1 MRAFWTG
8 DIVFGLVTIPVKLYP
23 ATKDLT
29 PAFNQLH
36 IACGSRINMVRRCP
50 KCEKDIEWAEIG
62 KGYEVEKG
70 KYVLFT
76 KEELAKID
84 GGDEEKGTI
93 EMVQVISLGEIDPAY
108 IDKTYWIG
116 PGGKSAKSARGYE
129 LLRTAL
135 DEMGKI
141 AVIRVKLRTRP
152 RIGII
157 QAKGKLFALHTMRF
171 PDELVPSTELAAPD
185 VKPLTDREL
194 EMAHALIKE
203 MVAPFEPA
211 KLPDDYRVKL
221 LAAASAKADGGEG
234 VASDSTA
241 EAKPAEV
248 VDLADLLAASIAKG
262 KKK

>member
-50 KCEKDIEWAEIG
+50 TCEKDIEWAEIG

-84 GGDEEKGTI
+84 GGDEDKGTI
-93 EMVQVISLGEIDPAY
+93 EIVQVINLGEMDPAY
-108 IDKTYWIG
+108 IDKSYWIG

-135 DEMGKI
+135 DDMGKI
-141 AVIRVKLRTRP
+141 AVIRVKMRTRP
-152 RIGII
+152 RLGII
-157 QAKGKLFALHTMRF
+157 QAKGKFFALHTMRF
-171 PDELVPSTELAAPD
+171 PDELVPSNELAPPD
-185 VKPLTDREL
+185 VKPLTDRERAL
-194 EMAHALIKE
+194 AHDLVEAL
-203 MVAPFEPA
+203 VAPFEPA
-211 KLPDDYRVKL
+211 KLPDEYRMKL
-221 LAAASAKADGGEG
+221 LEAASAKAEGGQG
-234 VASDSTA
+234 VESDATA
-241 EAKPAEV
+241 GAKPAEV
-248 VDLADLLAASIAKG
+248 VDLADLLAASIAK
-262 KKK
+262 KK